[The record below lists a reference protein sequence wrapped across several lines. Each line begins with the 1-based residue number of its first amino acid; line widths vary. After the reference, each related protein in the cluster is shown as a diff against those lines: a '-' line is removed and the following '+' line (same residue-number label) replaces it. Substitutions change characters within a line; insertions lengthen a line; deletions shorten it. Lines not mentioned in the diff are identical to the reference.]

1 MLLSN
6 GTLNTTETAMEDID
20 VDIDIDVERG
30 VPNDHKT
37 IYTTNVVVARINNFE
52 AL

>member
-6 GTLNTTETAMEDID
+6 GTLNTTETAME
-20 VDIDIDVERG
+20 DIDVERG

-37 IYTTNVVVARINNFE
+37 IYTTNVVVVRIKNFE
-52 AL
+52 ARD